1 MINLLQRYSI
11 SEILIFIVLLALAIK
26 GVITFIDW
34 VQEKIKKAFNKQQ
47 NKIDEKKKILEKL
60 DQDEQ
65 LIASLQQ
72 QQAETDKILNGLSKK
87 IDTLIKSD
95 KDDIRAFITK
105 EHHYFCYQKGWVDDF
120 SLQCIEDRY
129 NNYIEEGGNSF
140 IKGFMDQLRALP
152 KQDPKNL
159 KN

>member
-1 MINLLQRYSI
+1 MLALLQRYSV

-34 VQEKIKKAFNKQQ
+34 IHEKIKKAFNREQ
-47 NKIDEKKKILEKL
+47 NKIDEKKKILDKL

-72 QQAETDKILNGLSKK
+72 QQAETDKILSGLSKK

-95 KDDIRAFITK
+95 VDDIRAFITR
-105 EHHYFCYQKGWVDDF
+105 EHHYFCYQKGWIDDF
-120 SLQCIEDRY
+120 SLECIEQRY
-129 NNYIEEGGNSF
+129 SNYVQEGGNSF
-140 IKGFMDQLRALP
+140 IKGLMEEIRKLP
-152 KQDPKNL
+152 KKDPSYRD
-159 KN
+159 

>member
-1 MINLLQRYSI
+1 MLALLQRYSI

-34 VQEKIKKAFNKQQ
+34 VHEKIKKAFNREQ
-47 NKIDEKKKILEKL
+47 NKIDEKKQILGKL

-72 QQAETDKILNGLSKK
+72 QQAETDKILNKLSKQ

-95 KDDIRAFITK
+95 VDDIRAFITR
-105 EHHYFCYQKGWVDDF
+105 EHHYFCYQKGWIDDF
-120 SLQCIEDRY
+120 SLQCIEQRFS
-129 NNYIEEGGNSF
+129 NYVQEGGNSF
-140 IKGFMDQLRALP
+140 IKGLMEEIRRLP
-152 KQDPKNL
+152 KRDPSYKD
-159 KN
+159 

>member
-1 MINLLQRYSI
+1 MLALLQRYSV

-34 VQEKIKKAFNKQQ
+34 VHEKIKKAFNREQ
-47 NKIDEKKKILEKL
+47 NKIDEKKKILDKL

-72 QQAETDKILNGLSKK
+72 QQAETDKILSGLSKK

-95 KDDIRAFITK
+95 VDDIRAFITR
-105 EHHYFCYQKGWVDDF
+105 EHHYFCYQKGWIDDF
-120 SLQCIEDRY
+120 SLECIEQRY
-129 NNYIEEGGNSF
+129 SNYVQEGGNSF
-140 IKGFMDQLRALP
+140 IKGLMEEIRKLP
-152 KQDPKNL
+152 KKDPSYKD
-159 KN
+159 

>member
-1 MINLLQRYSI
+1 MLALLQRYSV

-34 VQEKIKKAFNKQQ
+34 THEKIKKAFNKQQ
-47 NKIDEKKKILEKL
+47 NKIDEKKKILDKL

-72 QQAETDKILNGLSKK
+72 QQAETDKILNKLSKQ

-95 KDDIRAFITK
+95 VDDIRAFITR
-105 EHHYFCYQKGWVDDF
+105 EHHYFCYQKGWIDDF
-120 SLQCIEDRY
+120 SLQCIEQRFS
-129 NNYIEEGGNSF
+129 NYVQEGGNSF
-140 IKGFMDQLRALP
+140 IKGLMEEIRRLP
-152 KQDPKNL
+152 KRDPSYKD
-159 KN
+159 

>member
-34 VQEKIKKAFNKQQ
+34 VHEKIKKAFNKQQ
-47 NKIDEKKKILEKL
+47 NKIDEKKKILDKL
-60 DQDEQ
+60 DQDGQ

-72 QQAETDKILNGLSKK
+72 QQAETDKILNVLSKK

-120 SLQCIEDRY
+120 SLQCIENRY
-129 NNYIEEGGNSF
+129 NNYVEEGGNSF

>member
-1 MINLLQRYSI
+1 MLALLQRYSV

-34 VQEKIKKAFNKQQ
+34 VHEKIKKAFNREQ
-47 NKIDEKKKILEKL
+47 NKIDEKKKILDKL

-72 QQAETDKILNGLSKK
+72 QQAETDKILSGLSKK

-95 KDDIRAFITK
+95 VDDIRAFITR
-105 EHHYFCYQKGWVDDF
+105 EHHYFCYQKGWIDDF
-120 SLQCIEDRY
+120 SLECIEQRY
-129 NNYIEEGGNSF
+129 TNYVQEGGNSF
-140 IKGFMDQLRALP
+140 IKGLMEEIRKLP
-152 KQDPKNL
+152 KKDPSYKD
-159 KN
+159 